1 MKNLLNKSGRK
12 TTMAGIAL
20 ILVTVGN
27 LLTSVSKGEKLEVDE
42 ALLGLAGAYGLLQ
55 AKDDHKEEGDEAGK

>member
-1 MKNLLNKSGRK
+1 MKNLFNKSGRK

-27 LLTSVSKGEKLEVDE
+27 LLTSVSKGEKLEIDE
-42 ALLGLAGAYGLLQ
+42 AMLGLAGAYGLLQ
-55 AKDDHKEEGDEAGK
+55 AKDDHKDEDEAGK